1 MATVKSFK
9 AESLPWINAGIRK
22 IINKKYKQLR
32 KAQKSGNPGDWKRYK
47 EVRNSVK
54 QSFEKSGSRLL
65 EEDVR

>member
-9 AESLPWINAGIRK
+9 AESLPWINTGIRK

-47 EVRNSVK
+47 EERNSVNK
-54 QSFEKSGSRLL
+54 ALKRA

>member
-47 EVRNSVK
+47 EVRNSVNK
-54 QSFEKSGSRLL
+54 ALKRA